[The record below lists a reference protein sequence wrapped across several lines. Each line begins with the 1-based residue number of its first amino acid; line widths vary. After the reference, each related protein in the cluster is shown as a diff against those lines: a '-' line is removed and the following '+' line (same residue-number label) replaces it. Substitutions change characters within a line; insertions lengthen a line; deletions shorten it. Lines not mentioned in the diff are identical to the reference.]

1 MSEDQ
6 ILLLVAAA
14 LGVAAVWLASD
25 WGEALYR
32 RAAPQK
38 KELAARIGRGAMIFF
53 GLASAMLLLA
63 VVLF

>member
-6 ILLLVAAA
+6 ILLLVAAV

-25 WGEALYR
+25 WGAALYAL
-32 RAAPQK
+32 AAPEK
-38 KELAARIGRGAMIFF
+38 RGLAKRIGTGAVIFF
-53 GLASAMLLLA
+53 GLLGVALVIL